1 MTLAIVIALAVGA
14 VILAPPLVSVADRGA
29 GWGLAALFLTAAAAL
44 GINLPGIFDG
54 EPLTWSVVWARDFLA
69 PGVDVTFALRAD
81 ALSAFFALLALC
93 IGAVVFIYSAAY
105 LPKKQGNTSFYTIMT
120 AFTLAVLL
128 LVLADDVVVLFIGWE
143 LVSIASFLLIARSGS
158 SGEAGAQRTLL
169 LTFIGGLTLLAAIV
183 VAATRTGTTSVQG
196 ILDSSVWADNPGLT
210 STVAVL
216 VAASAFT
223 KAAQLPFHFWL
234 PEAMAA
240 ATPVSAFLHAAAVVK
255 AGVYLLMRFSAI
267 FHDVAVWNWLLIGV
281 GLTTAVVSALFAVQK
296 TDLKK
301 LTAYSTVSHLG
312 WIVATIGVG
321 TPLALSAALVHT
333 LAHALFKSSIF
344 MLIGVVDHEAGTRDT
359 RRLGVLWR
367 SMPFTCTGMV
377 VGALSMA
384 AIPPTFGFISKEGML
399 GALYEVEGYGTLLL
413 AVAGI
418 GALLTFT
425 YSAKLV
431 FGAFFDPATEH
442 PTRHMEGVHEAPV
455 ALWLPAALPG
465 LLSLPLGLVPM
476 FLNHP
481 MDSIVAA
488 IGLSE
493 VAGSGAA
500 ADSAETTAISEAV
513 EAHTHLAL
521 WHGINAPFIVS
532 ILVIALGIL
541 GVTQRHRIW
550 PALESRF
557 FLPFNGNGLLAA
569 LQQGATR
576 LGHFFGHMANS
587 QSPSRHLV
595 WPVLSVIALMLFT
608 LLGSTGIDGT
618 PLAPRAE
625 GLDNWLDLAPFL
637 IILLSVV
644 GLMRST
650 HRLTSAVLAGTVG
663 VGITFQMLIL
673 GAPDVALTQFL
684 VEALVVVI
692 IMMVLRYQPARFPRS
707 DRKRT
712 IRSLVIALLAGLA
725 AFLGV
730 FTLMGRNDRSDLAEW
745 YITNAPEITGGKNIV
760 ATIIVEFRALD
771 TLGELSVL
779 GMAAIVI
786 GSVAASFPRHPFAK
800 GTRPAPFGQS
810 QLNSLPLR
818 AALRLVAPLLAVLSV
833 VVFMRG
839 HMDPGGGFVAAL
851 IAGTGI
857 MLFYLSRGRDSIV
870 AHPSTPYWLT
880 GIGIVTA
887 LAAGLVGLVEGSFLA
902 PLHAEILGQHL
913 STSLIFDGGIYL
925 AVLGMLMAAV
935 NYLGNYEKPGT
946 ATTQELPFARTEEGP
961 LAPTPGVGASGGEA
975 HAVGASAASGTT
987 EAAQAQD
994 VEPQADAT
1002 RTRAQAPAHAAGTRE
1017 NAATRTQE
1025 EAR

>member
-14 VILAPPLVSVADRGA
+14 VLLSPPLVRVADRRA
-29 GWGLAALFLTAAAAL
+29 GWPLAGLFVAAAIIL
-44 GINLPGIFDG
+44 GRHLPAILDG
-54 EPLTWSVVWARDFLA
+54 EPLTWRVTWVRDFLA
-69 PGVDVTFALRAD
+69 PGADVTLALRAD

-93 IGAVVFIYSAAY
+93 IGAIVFIYSAAY
-105 LPKKQGNTSFYTIMT
+105 LPKRQGNTSFYTIMT

-128 LVLADDVVVLFIGWE
+128 LVLAEDVVVLFIGWE

-169 LTFIGGLTLLAAIV
+169 LTFIGGLTLLAAIA
-183 VAATRTGTTSVQG
+183 VAAVSTGTTSVQG
-196 ILDSSVWADNPGLT
+196 ILASPVWAEQPTLT
-210 STVAVL
+210 ATVAVL
-216 VAASAFT
+216 VALSAFT

-255 AGVYLLMRFSAI
+255 AGVYLLMRFSTI
-267 FHDVAVWNWLLIGV
+267 FHDVAVWNWLLIGT
-281 GLTTAVVSALFAVQK
+281 GLITAVVSALFAVQK

-367 SMPFTCTGMV
+367 AMPFTCTGMV

-399 GALYEVEGYGTLLL
+399 GALYGVEGAGTALLI
-413 AVAGI
+413 VAGI

-442 PTRHMEGVHEAPV
+442 PGRRMEGVHEAPV
-455 ALWLPAALPG
+455 SLWLPAALPG
-465 LLSLPLGLVPM
+465 LLSLPLGLAPM
-476 FLNHP
+476 FLDKP
-481 MDSIVAA
+481 VDSIVAA
-488 IGLSE
+488 TGVGADSE
-493 VAGSGAA
+493 V
-500 ADSAETTAISEAV
+500 
-513 EAHTHLAL
+513 THLAL
-521 WHGINAPFIVS
+521 WHGFNAPFAVS
-532 ILVIALGIL
+532 MLVIALGIAGIAL
-541 GVTQRHRIW
+541 RHRLW

-557 FLPFNGNGLLAA
+557 LLPFNGNGLLRA
-569 LQQGATR
+569 LVQGISATGR
-576 LGHFFGHMANS
+576 LFAQMANS

-595 WPVLSVIALMLFT
+595 WPVCSVIALMLFA
-608 LLGSTGIDGT
+608 LLGRPGIDGA
-618 PLAPRAE
+618 PLAPRTE
-625 GLDNWLDLAPFL
+625 GLDNWLDLGPLL
-637 IILLSVV
+637 IIALSVL
-644 GLMRST
+644 GLMRTT
-650 HRLTSAVLAGTVG
+650 HRLTSAVLVGTVG

-692 IMMVLRYQPARFPRS
+692 IMMVLRYQPAHFPSVSR
-707 DRKRT
+707 RRT
-712 IRSLVIALLAGLA
+712 ARSLVIALLAGLA

-730 FTLMGRNDRSDLAEW
+730 FTLMGRGERSDLAEW
-745 YITNAPEITGGKNIV
+745 YIANAPEITGGQNIV

-786 GSVAASFPRHPFAK
+786 GAVVTSFPRLPFAK
-800 GTRPAPFGQS
+800 GTRPRPFGQS

-818 AALRLVAPLLAVLSV
+818 MALRLVAPLLVILSV
-833 VVFMRG
+833 LVFMRG

-870 AHPSTPYWLT
+870 ARPSTPYWLT

-887 LAAGLVGLVEGSFLA
+887 LAAGFVGLFEGSFLA
-902 PLHAEILGQHL
+902 PLHGEILGEHM

-935 NYLGNYEKPGT
+935 NYLGIYDRPGA
-946 ATTQELPFARTEEGP
+946 ATTQELPFARGESGP
-961 LAPTPGVGASGGEA
+961 LGATPGVPEHGDHSDHGDEMGAGSERSG
-975 HAVGASAASGTT
+975 AVAKPTEEPTGTAK
-987 EAAQAQD
+987 EQQ
-994 VEPQADAT
+994 
-1002 RTRAQAPAHAAGTRE
+1002 R
-1017 NAATRTQE
+1017 
-1025 EAR
+1025 

>member
-14 VILAPPLVSVADRGA
+14 VIAAPPLVRAMDRAA
-29 GWGLAALFLTAAAAL
+29 GWPLAGVFLTAAFLL
-44 GINLPGIFDG
+44 GRHLPRILDG
-54 EPLTWSVVWARDFLA
+54 HPVEWAVPWVPDALA
-69 PGVDVTFALRAD
+69 PGVDVSLALRAD
-81 ALSAFFALLALC
+81 ALGAFFALLALC

-105 LPKKQGNTSFYTIMT
+105 LPRRQGNTSFYTIMT

-128 LVLADDVVVLFIGWE
+128 LVLANDAVVLFIGWE

-158 SGEAGAQRTLL
+158 SGEAGAQRTLV
-169 LTFIGGLTLLAAIV
+169 LTFIGGLTLLAALA
-183 VAATRTGTTSVQG
+183 VAATRTGTTSLQG
-196 ILDSSVWADNPGLT
+196 ILASPVWAENPGLT
-210 STVAVL
+210 ATVAVL
-216 VAASAFT
+216 VALSAFT

-255 AGVYLLMRFSAI
+255 AGVYLLMRFSAV
-267 FHDVAVWNWLLIGV
+267 FHDVPAWNWLLIGT
-281 GLTTAVVSALFAVQK
+281 GLITAVASALFAVQK

-344 MLIGVVDHEAGTRDT
+344 MLIGVVDHEAGSRDT

-367 SMPFTCTGMV
+367 AMPFTFTGMV
-377 VGALSMA
+377 LGALSMA

-399 GALYEVEGYGTLLL
+399 GALYSVEGSGAALLV
-413 AVAGI
+413 VAGI

-431 FGAFFDPATEH
+431 FGAFLDPATDH
-442 PTRHMEGVHEAPV
+442 PSRKMEGVHEAPV

-465 LLSLPLGLVPM
+465 ALSLPLGLAPM
-476 FLNHP
+476 FLNGP
-481 MDSIVAA
+481 IDAVVAA
-488 IGLSE
+488 TG
-493 VAGSGAA
+493 VGVGSGVGAGTG
-500 ADSAETTAISEAV
+500 S

-521 WHGINAPFIVS
+521 WHGLNAPFIVS
-532 ILVIALGIL
+532 VLVIALGAA
-541 GVTQRHRIW
+541 GVARRHRLW

-557 FLPFNGNGLLAA
+557 LLPFNGNGLLAA
-569 LQQGATR
+569 LVKGSAA
-576 LGHFFGHMANS
+576 LGRGLAQVANS

-595 WPVLSVIALMLFT
+595 WPVCSVIALMLVT
-608 LLGSTGIDGT
+608 LLGGPGVDGV

-625 GLDNWLDLAPFL
+625 GLDNWLDLGPFL
-637 IILLSVV
+637 IIALSVI
-644 GLMRST
+644 GLMRT
-650 HRLTSAVLAGTVG
+650 TNRLTSAVLVGTVG
-663 VGITFQMLIL
+663 VGITLQMLLL

-692 IMMVLRYQPARFPRS
+692 IMMVLRYQPAEFPSGSAR
-707 DRKRT
+707 RT
-712 IRSLVIALLAGLA
+712 ARSLVIALLAGLA

-730 FTLMGRNDRSDLAEW
+730 FALMGRRGRSDLAEW
-745 YITNAPEITGGKNIV
+745 YIANAPEITGGDNIV

-779 GMAAIVI
+779 GMAAVVI
-786 GSVAASFPRHPFAK
+786 GSVAASFPRLPFAK
-800 GTRPAPFGQS
+800 GARPAPFGQS

-818 AALRLVAPLLAVLSV
+818 AALRLVAPLLAVLSAL
-833 VVFMRG
+833 VFLRG

-870 AHPSTPYWLT
+870 GRPSTPYWLT
-880 GIGIVTA
+880 GVGIVVA
-887 LAAGLVGLVEGSFLA
+887 LSAGFVGLAEGSFLA
-902 PLHAEILGQHL
+902 PLHGEILGQHMT
-913 STSLIFDGGIYL
+913 TSLIFDGGIYL

-935 NYLGNYEKPGT
+935 NYLGGYEKPGT
-946 ATTQELPFARTEEGP
+946 ATREELPFARTRRGP
-961 LAPTPGVGASGGEA
+961 LGATPEVPA
-975 HAVGASAASGTT
+975 HLPEQDQHEESARPARARAAVAAR
-987 EAAQAQD
+987 
-994 VEPQADAT
+994 DAHRT
-1002 RTRAQAPAHAAGTRE
+1002 RTAKEHEQ
-1017 NAATRTQE
+1017 
-1025 EAR
+1025 